1 MTFSI
6 CLAHT
11 EDSLEESHLSNL
23 YQLQDSSIRELKDE
37 KFYLNTER
45 LSVSQE
51 GIVLH
56 TDHLGLI
63 PLQNLL
69 KDNEGIYTIAFTHFY
84 MCTHCHRRYANKPAK
99 CTVCGRSDFRAVPVF
114 VEPPG
119 KR

>member
-1 MTFSI
+1 MIFSV
-6 CLAHT
+6 CSVRA

-69 KDNEGIYTIAFTHFY
+69 QDSEGIYTIAFTHFY
-84 MCTHCHRRYANKPAK
+84 KCVHCPRTYRNRPPPK
-99 CTVCGRSDFRAVPVF
+99 CKCGSTEFTAVPVF